1 MADTNTSKP
10 IFSAFE
16 WGHDA
21 VNADGVTVPGRVY
34 ADLLNKT
41 HDITL
46 GVATILEILERDRL
60 SAEFGDDRPI
70 LSVHAES
77 ALMRLAIRSAHM
89 LRDEAEHSTQWA
101 YDQCTPEG
109 RKAKTAAWAELLKRQ
124 A

>member
-16 WGHDA
+16 WGHDE
-21 VNADGVTVPGRVY
+21 VNAQGVTVPGDVY

-41 HDITL
+41 RDITH

-60 SAEFGDDRPI
+60 STEFDNDRPI
-70 LSVHAES
+70 LSMHAES

-89 LRDEAEHSTQWA
+89 LRDETERSTQWA
-101 YDQCTPEG
+101 YDHCTPEG
-109 RKAKTAAWAELLKRQ
+109 RKERGAWVRATQRQ